1 MPPLRTLY
9 SPNETELGQLT
20 CTDKKLPAC
29 TWPGTENLFALLTE
43 SLFVLPSQQSLACSF
58 RIPHAAVRPVQCKRS
73 STLSPVPPRMHPAK
87 DLPAPASPEETSME
101 KSLDLPQCTVPL
113 AHTDT
118 AEDSLL
124 VGLALSQ
131 VFAHNVS
138 TQAEAH
144 NNQLG
149 LRVGLLDVINHGTKF
164 PGAT

>member
-1 MPPLRTLY
+1 MHSQEAASMYLARY
-9 SPNETELGQLT
+9 R
-20 CTDKKLPAC
+20 KLICIVDRKLICAAKPTKLC
-29 TWPGTENLFALLTE
+29 LLLQE
-43 SLFVLPSQQSLACSF
+43 GG
-58 RIPHAAVRPVQCKRS
+58 IPHAAVRPVQCKRS
-73 STLSPVPPRMHPAK
+73 NTLFPLPSHMHPAE
-87 DLPAPASPEETSME
+87 DLPTPASPEETSME